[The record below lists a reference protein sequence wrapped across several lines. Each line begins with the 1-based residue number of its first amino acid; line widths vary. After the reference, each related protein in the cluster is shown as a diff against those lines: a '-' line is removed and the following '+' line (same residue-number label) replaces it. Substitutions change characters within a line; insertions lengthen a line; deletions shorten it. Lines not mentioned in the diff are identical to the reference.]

1 MERTQI
7 YLTAKEKK
15 ALKAVAE
22 RMGTTQ
28 SGVIRA
34 AVDRFLAPENRA
46 ARMEFL
52 RSARGIWKQRKD
64 LPDFG
69 SIRRELDRRAD
80 SAE

>member
-1 MERTQI
+1 MVRTQI

-15 ALKAVAE
+15 ALRAVAE

-28 SGVIRA
+28 SEVIRA

-46 ARMEFL
+46 ARLELL

-69 SIRRELDRRAD
+69 SVRREMDRRAG